1 MATYYW
7 VSTSSTDVTTAANW
21 LKDDNTNEVPG
32 ASAVVVVR
40 ALATGT
46 AADMVG
52 DNSATSWDTII
63 VESSYAGSI
72 GSTSAYW
79 KVQAASVRIDATSS
93 GRVKIHNTNTSQSTL
108 VLASG
113 EPSETG
119 YQTVRLLV
127 GGGTVSVVGGSVG
140 IATNTPIET
149 STVATVNATGQASN
163 VTLGIGVTWTTLNAA
178 EGATVTTLI
187 GGTTMNIAA
196 GSTGTVYGGTKVTNV
211 NNAGLAVLNNR
222 PATDALV
229 TYTGGITDF
238 SDNPATATV
247 AAQTVHPGATIKLFP
262 ANPAHITF
270 TATTIVE
277 CGTVKYEA

>member
-7 VSTSSTDVTTAANW
+7 TSTSSTDVTSAANW
-21 LKDDNTNEVPG
+21 TKDDNTNEVPG

-40 ALATGT
+40 ALATGV

-52 DNSATSWDTII
+52 DNSGTSWATVI
-63 VESSYAGSI
+63 VEGSYAGSI

-79 KVQAASVRIDATSS
+79 KIQAASVRIDATGS
-93 GRVKIHNTNTSQSTL
+93 GRIKINNTNTSQVTL
-108 VLASG
+108 VQASG
-113 EPSETG
+113 EPTDTG
-119 YQTVRLLV
+119 YETVRLLTA
-127 GGGTVSVVGGSVG
+127 GGTVSVTGGNVG

-149 STVATVNATGQASN
+149 STVATVNASGSQAS
-163 VTLGIGVTWTTLNAA
+163 VKLGIGVTWTTLNVADS
-178 EGATVTTLI
+178 ATATALI

-196 GSTGTVYGGTKVTNV
+196 GSTATVYGGTKVTNV

-229 TYTGGITDF
+229 TYGGGTTDF

-247 AAQTVHPGATIKLFP
+247 AAQTVHPNATIKLFP